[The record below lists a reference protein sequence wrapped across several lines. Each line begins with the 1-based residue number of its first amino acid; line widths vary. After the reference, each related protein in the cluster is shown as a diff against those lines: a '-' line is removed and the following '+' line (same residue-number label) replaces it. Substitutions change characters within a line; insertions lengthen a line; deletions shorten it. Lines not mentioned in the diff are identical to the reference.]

1 MQEIVVGIDFGTT
14 FSGVSWAINHGKKS
28 IRLIQNWPKTG
39 AINNN
44 DVKVPT
50 TIVYDSTGK
59 PANWGYT
66 IGFKEES
73 LRWFKI
79 LLEADPRYSDKAREI
94 HETRILLENLG
105 KTPVEVAGDYLGKI
119 WEYTQKDIRRHMGC
133 DGWQQDCEIL
143 FVVTV
148 PAVWSASAKQ
158 KTLDAAAAAG
168 LGPRIQLLT
177 EPQAA
182 ALAALEEMEDQD
194 RLKIGEAFTICDAGG
209 GTVDLISYVVTDT
222 NPVRI
227 RECAVGDGDLCGSVY
242 INHAFEK
249 DLKLR
254 VGERQYKSIQRA
266 RRRKM
271 LLDFDT
277 VKQSYEGDPTKD
289 FEVDLKGVQDSKE
302 NGIEDETIAI
312 SASTMRTVFDHV
324 CGQIENLIQKQLQSA
339 ILLVGGFGES
349 KYLYHRL
356 EESYQSCGIRVIQ
369 AQGAWSAICRG
380 ATLWGLSRSSPTLA
394 PMVTSVKSRVSY
406 GMCVRE
412 PYEANVHLEEDLVFD
427 EENWEWMADNQMNW
441 LLQRGDTIEEGK
453 QLQLSVFRNVAF
465 EEKKLFSPTVP
476 TFTELTFDVTLWVSH
491 TDNPPSRANDSC
503 KELVSV
509 NVTLTRAQIKD
520 FGHKFKSKKD
530 KSTWRRVDY
539 TVVMTLNNSHFEIT
553 VNCRGQDI
561 TSFNTE
567 YVEE

>member
-1 MQEIVVGIDFGTT
+1 MCLVHSFS

-194 RLKIGEAFTICDAGG
+194 RLKVWKCFTFFCLYCHCSDVAADSFPTPDWRSIYHLRCGG
-209 GTVDLISYVVTDT
+209 WNCGMYCAHSPCVLYSSFPLPYV
-222 NPVRI
+222 
-227 RECAVGDGDLCGSVY
+227 
-242 INHAFEK
+242 
-249 DLKLR
+249 
-254 VGERQYKSIQRA
+254 
-266 RRRKM
+266 
-271 LLDFDT
+271 
-277 VKQSYEGDPTKD
+277 
-289 FEVDLKGVQDSKE
+289 
-302 NGIEDETIAI
+302 
-312 SASTMRTVFDHV
+312 
-324 CGQIENLIQKQLQSA
+324 
-339 ILLVGGFGES
+339 
-349 KYLYHRL
+349 L
-356 EESYQSCGIRVIQ
+356 E
-369 AQGAWSAICRG
+369 
-380 ATLWGLSRSSPTLA
+380 L
-394 PMVTSVKSRVSY
+394 
-406 GMCVRE
+406 
-412 PYEANVHLEEDLVFD
+412 
-427 EENWEWMADNQMNW
+427 
-441 LLQRGDTIEEGK
+441 
-453 QLQLSVFRNVAF
+453 
-465 EEKKLFSPTVP
+465 
-476 TFTELTFDVTLWVSH
+476 
-491 TDNPPSRANDSC
+491 PSR
-503 KELVSV
+503 
-509 NVTLTRAQIKD
+509 
-520 FGHKFKSKKD
+520 
-530 KSTWRRVDY
+530 
-539 TVVMTLNNSHFEIT
+539 
-553 VNCRGQDI
+553 
-561 TSFNTE
+561 NTAHH
-567 YVEE
+567 

>member
-168 LGPRIQLLT
+168 LGPRIQLLP

-312 SASTMRTVFDHV
+312 SA
-324 CGQIENLIQKQLQSA
+324 
-339 ILLVGGFGES
+339 
-349 KYLYHRL
+349 
-356 EESYQSCGIRVIQ
+356 
-369 AQGAWSAICRG
+369 WSAICRG

-476 TFTELTFDVTLWVSH
+476 TFTEHTFDVTLWVSH
-491 TDNPPSRANDSC
+491 TDSPPSRANDSC